1 MTGVNVAPHPHI
13 LLYARSS
20 IASRLGQT
28 LAEQAF
34 SVTTATDHTEFV
46 AALEHDRYWAI
57 VTGTAHV
64 REVRAKASHPIIN
77 YEIFIHS
84 VPQTTNPS
92 SDPRPYFDANEF
104 VKRVR
109 FHIKNPP
116 ENIGT

>member
-1 MTGVNVAPHPHI
+1 MININVAPYPHI
-13 LLYARSS
+13 LLYARNP

-34 SVTTATDHTEFV
+34 SVTTATDQREFV
-46 AALEHDRYWAI
+46 AALEQDRYWAI

-64 REVRAKASHPIIN
+64 REVRIRASHPIIN

-92 SDPRPYFDANEF
+92 SDNRPYFDAGEF
-104 VKRVR
+104 IKRVR
-109 FHIKNPP
+109 SHAKNPAA
-116 ENIGT
+116 GT